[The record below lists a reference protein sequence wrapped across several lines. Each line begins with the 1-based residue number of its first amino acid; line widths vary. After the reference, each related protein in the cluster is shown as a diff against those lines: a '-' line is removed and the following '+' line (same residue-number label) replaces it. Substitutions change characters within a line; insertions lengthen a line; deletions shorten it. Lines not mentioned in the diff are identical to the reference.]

1 MNRLEFMKEL
11 ARLLDDLPR
20 EEKIEILKYYNGYF
34 DDAGEENEAAIIE
47 ELGSPAQV
55 AASVKAGM
63 DESTA
68 DHVEFTEKGVD
79 DGKTVHEYREK
90 HTSEERPGRDAE
102 GWDAERRNAK
112 GWDAEERDEKRGK
125 EENYRMQRRER
136 NGWKA
141 VAIICLVI
149 LTFPFWIGA
158 LAVALGL
165 GIGLLA
171 VLFGVALA
179 AGISLVAFIACGL
192 VSLVWG
198 IAKLFVVPLSGAMSI
213 SVGIML
219 LGAGLL
225 VFLLILL
232 VAGKLIPLLFRAIGN
247 LFRWLGDRL
256 HRRERA

>member
-11 ARLLDDLPR
+11 ARLLGDLPR

-102 GWDAERRNAK
+102 GWDAA
-112 GWDAEERDEKRGK
+112 ERDEKRGK
-125 EENYRMQRRER
+125 EENYRMRRRER